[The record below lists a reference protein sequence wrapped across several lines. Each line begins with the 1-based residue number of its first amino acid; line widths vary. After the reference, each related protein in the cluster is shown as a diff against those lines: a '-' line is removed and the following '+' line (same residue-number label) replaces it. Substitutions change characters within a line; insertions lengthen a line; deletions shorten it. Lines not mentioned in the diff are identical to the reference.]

1 MGKEWGDY
9 MIENPPSKLIITIVK
24 RDYFLK
30 IARNQIIFPKKS

>member
-1 MGKEWGDY
+1 

-30 IARNQIIFPKKS
+30 IARYQIIFAKKELVTPFRGY